1 MYLIFRFY
9 LLCFPYV
16 SNEILDLK
24 NQLSCMSYIPLL
36 FTPFFIRFKCHAWF
50 EKPAFSHILYSAF
63 IYSIFHMF
71 QMASLIRKTSFSAY
85 PILHFYFTLFSTCFK
100 WHPSFEKPAF
110 FHILYST
117 FYLLFSFWEACR
129 WINNCHR
136 IVRQSPSVVN
146 WMLGWISSLR
156 TLSNDTKASNIRLEL
171 QLENLS
177 NDTKPSD
184 KNYVHVWWNIIS

>member
-1 MYLIFRFY
+1 MFQMTSLNWNTSFSPCMYPIFHFY

-16 SNEILDLK
+16 SNEILDWK

-36 FTPFFIRFKCHAWF
+36 FTPFFMCFKCHAWF

-71 QMASLIRKTSFSAY
+71 QMTSLIWKTSFSAY
-85 PILHFYFTLFSTCFK
+85 PIFHFSLLCFPHVSNHILDLK
-100 WHPSFEKPAF
+100 NQLF

-117 FYLLFSFWEACR
+117 LIYSSPFWKLADELT
-129 WINNCHR
+129 NSHR

-146 WMLGWISSLR
+146 WMLAWISSLR
-156 TLSNDTKASNIRLEL
+156 TLGNDTKASNIRLEL
-171 QLENLS
+171 QLENS
-177 NDTKPSD
+177 K
-184 KNYVHVWWNIIS
+184 